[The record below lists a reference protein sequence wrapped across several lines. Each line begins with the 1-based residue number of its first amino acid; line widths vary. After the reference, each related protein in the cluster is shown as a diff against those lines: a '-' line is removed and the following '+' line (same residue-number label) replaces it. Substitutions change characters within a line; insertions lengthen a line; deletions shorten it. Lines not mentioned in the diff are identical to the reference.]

1 MSICGNDFIPIIITI
16 VCCGLLF
23 VYCNSR
29 LAELKN
35 AVEKQNRVL
44 TSFIASIQHDIRSS
58 GGLGLGLGVGG
69 GAQKLASDEAM
80 AAVKRFEQDK
90 IVVSDDEN
98 DSDDDDS
105 ENDSESDSESDDSL
119 SVSDTESDHGH
130 EQLNLNMEQLLF
142 EQVPRDMK
150 HANVTE
156 LGDDVLN
163 IVEVINMDDTN
174 VHESDSSSSSSDE
187 SQSSVP
193 VNYESMKIE
202 ELRKIVTDRNLA
214 TKEESKKLKKPE
226 LLSLLKK

>member
-58 GGLGLGLGVGG
+58 GGGVGGGVGG
-69 GAQKLASDEAM
+69 GAQKLASDEAI

-90 IVVSDDEN
+90 IVVSDDDTDDD
-98 DSDDDDS
+98 DSDDD
-105 ENDSESDSESDDSL
+105 DSESDSESDDSL
-119 SVSDTESDHGH
+119 SVSDTESVHGH
-130 EQLNLNMEQLLF
+130 EQLNLNMEELLF
-142 EQVPRDMK
+142 EQIPRDME
-150 HANVTE
+150 HTNVTE

-174 VHESDSSSSSSDE
+174 VNESDSSSSSSDE
-187 SQSSVP
+187 SQSSIP
-193 VNYESMKIE
+193 VNYDSMKIE